1 MKHDDMKHDDMKH
14 DDMKHDDMA
23 HGDNP
28 SAFLSHPML
37 AGFVAEDAVRRLFG
51 VRRICPARE
60 LI

>member
-1 MKHDDMKHDDMKH
+1 MKHDDMATWRHG
-14 DDMKHDDMA
+14 DMA

-28 SAFLSHPML
+28 PAFLSHPML